1 MNRLLTILILS
12 IPLFL
17 TSCIRDEYLDPIQLP
32 TVVNDPVYRVDRCSE
47 NEFVAI
53 GESGLYLQLAQ
64 NDYVEYD
71 AEEIEYLNE
80 QEFKE
85 ARMSYQSD
93 NLLVTSGRKWM
104 MVSRSGI
111 QEGQFGFMFRPSSIL
126 SPNGIPMHIGFG
138 DLQENPQTGEIEY
151 KIFIERIE
159 NGQSV
164 RIETDMMVPNS
175 TYGSVDV
182 TFNNANQL
190 VITTNPVFVLSD
202 WDTDCEIFTT
212 LNPSSGFVDYKTIQK
227 PTVAGDAIYGFD
239 VYPQPSTPI
248 QNAIKFDLNTNQVSS
263 FSPSLLCNYPST
275 AQGGVK
281 HLGWNLEN
289 SYVHV
294 SSNQGFTS
302 EIGMPLSYIHELN
315 MDSREC
321 ELIQI
326 LSTLDFQSSFDINDI
341 AFSAGSDQVL
351 VATDARLYIYTLS
364 TNSTLSFVETL
375 LLVE

>member
-1 MNRLLTILILS
+1 
-12 IPLFL
+12 
-17 TSCIRDEYLDPIQLP
+17 
-32 TVVNDPVYRVDRCSE
+32 
-47 NEFVAI
+47 
-53 GESGLYLQLAQ
+53 
-64 NDYVEYD
+64 
-71 AEEIEYLNE
+71 
-80 QEFKE
+80 
-85 ARMSYQSD
+85 
-93 NLLVTSGRKWM
+93 
-104 MVSRSGI
+104 
-111 QEGQFGFMFRPSSIL
+111 
-126 SPNGIPMHIGFG
+126 
-138 DLQENPQTGEIEY
+138 
-151 KIFIERIE
+151 
-159 NGQSV
+159 
-164 RIETDMMVPNS
+164 
-175 TYGSVDV
+175 
-182 TFNNANQL
+182 
-190 VITTNPVFVLSD
+190 
-202 WDTDCEIFTT
+202 
-212 LNPSSGFVDYKTIQK
+212 
-227 PTVAGDAIYGFD
+227 
-239 VYPQPSTPI
+239 
-248 QNAIKFDLNTNQVSS
+248 LNTNQVSS
-263 FSPSLLCNYPST
+263 FSPSLMCNYPST